1 MLELA
6 IQHTNYGSHE
16 SLFHTQVRQTKENWI
31 VFLLLDVYIFFGFIC
46 ETATLP
52 LPFNFHM
59 HFFFQILFDLFLFS
73 VTLTRCASTLKHS
86 LLHSLRFAFNDSQND
101 DKPCAI
107 YQKKDRIYAAE
118 KNISDI
124 FSLLQFFF
132 RATANKKREKNMR
145 WTMIFYVRWCS
156 GWISALA
163 RDDLKIYFL
172 HLQITRDTSTL
183 FSYCV
188 LNCVLITALRRT
200 ILRATDSEFS
210 D

>member
-1 MLELA
+1 MARANLFFTLKSGKQRKIELYFRCLTFIYFFSVSYA
-6 IQHTNYGSHE
+6 
-16 SLFHTQVRQTKENWI
+16 KEI
-31 VFLLLDVYIFFGFIC
+31 
-46 ETATLP
+46 ATLP
-52 LPFNFHM
+52 FPFNFSHA
-59 HFFFQILFDLFLFS
+59 LFLKNSFWFIFS
-73 VTLTRCASTLKHS
+73 PSLSRCVSTFKHS
-86 LLHSLRFAFNDSQND
+86 LLHSLLLLSTIRRIMTKCVQF
-101 DKPCAI
+101 I
-107 YQKKDRIYAAE
+107 KKRIYAAE
-118 KNISDI
+118 KIFRIFFLFFNFCSRNIC
-124 FSLLQFFF
+124 
-132 RATANKKREKNMR
+132 ATANKKKREKKLR

-188 LNCVLITALRRT
+188 LNCVLITALCRT